1 MNEKTKTFQSTN
13 FEFFIHNKL
22 YILKIIQF
30 SDIKSKVVLALLI
43 AEKRCKKIA
52 KSNKNRLYHIV

>member
-30 SDIKSKVVLALLI
+30 SDIKSKVVLVLLI
-43 AEKRCKKIA
+43 AEKGYKKNS
-52 KSNKNRLYHIV
+52 KEQ